1 MRAFFLGFLF
11 FGFLS
16 KSLSFLGFVI
26 TGASGRG
33 TVGAGQWYRAKSALM
48 PVTVNLIANDV

>member
-16 KSLSFLGFVI
+16 KSLAFLGIVI

-33 TVGAGQWYRAKSALM
+33 TVVSGKKR
-48 PVTVNLIANDV
+48 VNARYG

>member
-16 KSLSFLGFVI
+16 KSLSFLGFI
-26 TGASGRG
+26 IAGASGRETMVSG
-33 TVGAGQWYRAKSALM
+33 KKRVHARDG
-48 PVTVNLIANDV
+48 

>member
-26 TGASGRG
+26 PGASGRG
-33 TVGAGQWYRAKSALM
+33 TVVSGKKR
-48 PVTVNLIANDV
+48 VNARDG

>member
-16 KSLSFLGFVI
+16 KSLSFLRFVI

-33 TVGAGQWYRAKSALM
+33 TVVSGKKR
-48 PVTVNLIANDV
+48 VNVRDG

>member
-11 FGFLS
+11 SGFLS

-33 TVGAGQWYRAKSALM
+33 TVVSGKKG
-48 PVTVNLIANDV
+48 VNVRDG

>member
-26 TGASGRG
+26 TGASGHG
-33 TVGAGQWYRAKSALM
+33 TVVPSKNR
-48 PVTVNLIANDV
+48 VNARDG

>member
-1 MRAFFLGFLF
+1 MRAFFLGFVF

-33 TVGAGQWYRAKSALM
+33 TVAPGKKR
-48 PVTVNLIANDV
+48 VNARNG